1 MREMAD
7 QVSIAENIERVSTAG
22 FELAEQLR
30 RASTSGDEVH
40 SYKEE
45 INSFRSQLQRL
56 DVLLATSFDE
66 SSEL

>member
-1 MREMAD
+1 MREMAN
-7 QVSIAENIERVSTAG
+7 QVSVAENIERVSRAG

-30 RASTSGDEVH
+30 RASILGDEVH

-45 INSFRSQLQRL
+45 INSFRSQLRGL

-66 SSEL
+66 SSDL

>member
-7 QVSIAENIERVSTAG
+7 QVSVAENISRVSTAG
-22 FELAEQLR
+22 FELAEQLH

-45 INSFRSQLQRL
+45 IISFRSQLQSL
-56 DVLLATSFDE
+56 DVFLATSFDE
-66 SSEL
+66 SSDL

>member
-1 MREMAD
+1 MREMAN
-7 QVSIAENIERVSTAG
+7 QVSVAENIERVSTAG

-30 RASTSGDEVH
+30 RASTSADKVH

-45 INSFRSQLQRL
+45 NNSFRSQLQSL

-66 SSEL
+66 SSDL